1 MLKVD
6 EMAKVVKA
14 VFVSHFV
21 PSAVGNGGNHRA
33 YQILHDLEQIVGAE
47 NVLLVSWPE
56 WSRLMADQL
65 AQEARS
71 SARRPL
77 AIARRVGRKIPP
89 LRWAVRLGRR
99 VGRKI
104 PPLQWVVRLGRHLR
118 QRLPLLAV
126 DHPVDLFIG
135 RGQTAKQFSS
145 AGFLTYYREQ
155 VARLASAAVCLIEHP
170 GFSDILPINRQLDIP
185 TIACPQ
191 NIEAFDT
198 MTCLYPDR
206 LRQLHLAALGFADEF
221 QALAQCDARLF
232 ISKIETA
239 LFGGLGAPSH
249 YYPYLPVG
257 EIRRALESV
266 RARRNQGD
274 IEPGLF
280 LLIGTA
286 DHTTTG
292 QAFRWFLQQATAF
305 GLPKGSKIVVCGAGT
320 SSLLPDGAS
329 VPGVEVRGWVEQSEL
344 EALLSRAQGILIPH
358 TVGFGA
364 ITRVPEMSLAGI
376 PIIMSQHPAYAIDL
390 PPGVITVE
398 DDWQAW
404 TDAMCNLMQGNQAAD
419 LDAYQMWEK
428 CQVNTLHQVVR
439 RLLPTSDSRNLSAV
453 TDEKTLCAVQP

>member
-1 MLKVD
+1 MKC
-6 EMAKVVKA
+6 
-14 VFVSHFV
+14 VFLSHFI
-21 PSAVGNGGNHRA
+21 PSAVGNGGHHRA
-33 YQILHDLEQIVGAE
+33 YQILHDLGQIVGPE
-47 NVLLVSWPE
+47 NVLVVSWPE
-56 WSRLMADQL
+56 WSRLAAGQL
-65 AQEARS
+65 AQEAQS
-71 SARRPL
+71 SARRPRG
-77 AIARRVGRKIPP
+77 IVRRVGRKIPP
-89 LRWAVRLGRR
+89 LRWLVRLA
-99 VGRKI
+99 
-104 PPLQWVVRLGRHLR
+104 RHLH
-118 QRLPLLAV
+118 QRLPFVMAE
-126 DHPVDLFIG
+126 HPVDMFIG
-135 RGQTAKQFSS
+135 RGYATKQFSS
-145 AGFLTYYREQ
+145 AGFLTYYQEQ
-155 VARLASAAVCLIEHP
+155 VACLAGAAVCLIEHP
-170 GFSDILPINRQLDIP
+170 GFSDILAINRQLDIP

-198 MTCLYPDR
+198 MTFFYPDR
-206 LRQLHLAALGFADEF
+206 LRQLHLAALDFADEF

-266 RARRNQGD
+266 RARRNRAD

-292 QAFRWFLQQATAF
+292 QAFRWFLQQAAAY

-320 SSLLPDGAS
+320 SSLLPDGTS
-329 VPGVEVRGWVEQSEL
+329 IPGVEVRGWVEQDEL

-364 ITRVPEMSLAGI
+364 ITRISEMSLVGV

-390 PPGVITVE
+390 PPGVMTVE

-404 TDAMCNLMQGNQAAD
+404 FDAMCNLMQGDQAAD
-419 LDAYQMWEK
+419 LDAYQMWEDR
-428 CQVNTLHQVVR
+428 QVNTLHQVVKR
-439 RLLPTSDSRNLSAV
+439 FLQV
-453 TDEKTLCAVQP
+453 